1 MQLRVFK
8 KSLFACSARENMKD
22 TKLKSRQGKK
32 RYFRNAQR
40 ISIHPFLPPVTLKVY
55 KSEMEQAFLKL
66 IIPQN

>member
-1 MQLRVFK
+1 
-8 KSLFACSARENMKD
+8 MKD